1 MSENLCACGCSQP
14 AGLRPQRG
22 MRRSCYSRW
31 LKLGKPGLP
40 LPPALTTAQ
49 RLALARAAKDA
60 KARLKAAEDAPYEPD
75 EDDLA
80 WAREL
85 WARRR
90 DEPENRA
97 KRARPLAAALIR
109 CVGSDDAAGI
119 DLLLSK
125 VRDWKALTVI
135 LAECADPARTAIVT
149 CQPLGPLLAAAR
161 RAPLALGA
169 GSPESSQ
176 SATVALTAPEGDAS
190 AAA

>member
-1 MSENLCACGCSQP
+1 MSENLCPCGCGQP

-97 KRARPLAAALIR
+97 KRARSLAAALIR
-109 CVGSDDAAGI
+109 CTGTDDAEGI
-119 DLLLSK
+119 RLLLAK
-125 VRDWKALTVI
+125 VRDWQALAVV
-135 LAECADPARTAIVT
+135 LAECADPARTAIV
-149 CQPLGPLLAAAR
+149 CAAPYGPLLAAAR
-161 RAPLALGA
+161 RAPVDSGRER
-169 GSPESSQ
+169 PQ
-176 SATVALTAPEGDAS
+176 PATVDPGDAH
-190 AAA
+190 AA